1 MVVLSL
7 KIGNNE
13 PLEPFSIG
21 LRSDHECRRT
31 SSPRIHGIRRR
42 DRRRRAV
49 RSRRCDP
56 AEAAQCRS
64 QHRRGGE
71 GFRGRR
77 AYPVGRRDRSG
88 FARQTDPGLA
98 RGCGLP
104 AEDAGQGRPL
114 LLDHRDQRDPAAGFC
129 HAAADGQPSL
139 LYRLARRC
147 LPLAGA
153 EGGSARRRNLSG
165 LCRGRSAVRRQRRG
179 PRHRDRRHGRRQGW
193 QAEGF
198 LHPRHGTAR
207 QVHAVRRRRARQ
219 PEQAADREIFARRQ
233 ERTGEI
239 RHRPEGSLGDR
250 SRKTPEGPDP
260 ALVRL
265 AA

>member
-1 MVVLSL
+1 MVVLPA

-13 PLEPFSIG
+13 PLETFSIG

-31 SSPRIHGIRRR
+31 SSSRIHGIRRR

-49 RSRRCDP
+49 GPCRGDP

-88 FARQTDPGLA
+88 LPRQVDSRLA
-98 RGCGLP
+98 RGCRLS
-104 AEDAGQGRPL
+104 AEDAGQGRPF
-114 LLDHRDQRDPAAGFC
+114 LLDHGNECDPAAELR
-129 HAAADGQPSL
+129 HAAADEQPSL
-139 LYRLARRC
+139 LYRLTRRR

-153 EGGSARRRNLSG
+153 EGGAARRRNLSG

-179 PRHRDRRHGRRQGW
+179 ARYRDW
-193 QAEGF
+193 
-198 LHPRHGTAR
+198 
-207 QVHAVRRRRARQ
+207 
-219 PEQAADREIFARRQ
+219 
-233 ERTGEI
+233 
-239 RHRPEGSLGDR
+239 
-250 SRKTPEGPDP
+250 
-260 ALVRL
+260 
-265 AA
+265 